1 MPAFLPLVLG
11 LLSLLLIGLA
21 LLVPAGYGLPAPIF
35 PLIALIL
42 GAPALI
48 VALLMYLS
56 MIRSGRIQAF
66 GADRLR
72 REASDRDDRDEI
84 PPAHEEAQR
93 RVRSFRRA
101 AGEDP

>member
-1 MPAFLPLVLG
+1 MTAFLPILLG
-11 LLSLLLIGLA
+11 LVGLLLIGLA

-48 VALLMYLS
+48 VALVMYLS
-56 MIRSGRIQAF
+56 MVRSGRIQAF
-66 GADRLR
+66 GAGRLR

-84 PPAHEEAQR
+84 PPANQEAQR
-93 RVRSFRRA
+93 RVRGFRRA
-101 AGEDP
+101 AGEEP